1 LSTRALIS
9 LLGGTRL
16 ATTLGMNI
24 TGSRDELQGSI
35 RVLEPLAPRPAG
47 ALLRGHGRRGRMT
60 PPRSGRLRLAPRLS
74 VVGGGR
80 GERYWPVVA
89 GRIGIAV
96 ADQGP
101 EPDAPLIA

>member
-1 LSTRALIS
+1 
-9 LLGGTRL
+9 
-16 ATTLGMNI
+16 
-24 TGSRDELQGSI
+24 
-35 RVLEPLAPRPAG
+35 
-47 ALLRGHGRRGRMT
+47 MT